1 MRYTVARLHKELG
14 KLVEAGHGR
23 KIVHINKSSFQH
35 NLESDGCVIM
45 ELAGLGIQIVP
56 VIDDDG
62 GTKWNK
68 DGSEASMTVLVLA
81 GGMGANIKGELIP
94 VGI

>member
-1 MRYTVARLHKELG
+1 MRYTIAKLHKELQ
-14 KLVEAGHGR
+14 KLIDQGHGR
-23 KIVHINKSSFQH
+23 KIVNINKASFQH
-35 NLESDGCVIM
+35 NLESDGGVIM
-45 ELAGLGIQIVP
+45 EVEGLGIQTVP

-81 GGMGANIKGELIP
+81 GASGANGKGELVP
-94 VGI
+94 VDF

>member
-1 MRYTVARLHKELG
+1 MRYTVAKLHKELT

-23 KIVHINKSSFQH
+23 KIVHINKDSFQH

-45 ELAGLGIQIVP
+45 EVAGLGVQNVP

-62 GTKWNK
+62 GTKWNR

-81 GGMGANIKGELIP
+81 GGSGANIKGELVP
-94 VGI
+94 VEI